1 MKSQSINTPVITPFN
16 TSKWISFSLI
26 NFLVLAVAGLIL
38 RYKIVYFLPQINQKY
53 LLHSHS
59 HFAFVGWLA
68 LAFMVMML
76 SYLRTLP
83 GVINYRKYHWTLWA
97 NTITAYGMLF
107 TFVVQGYA
115 KYSITFS
122 TLSLFVSYVFIYQYW
137 KDLNAIKA
145 SRSVS
150 LWFKTGFVI
159 WALSS
164 CGAYSLAFLMAR
176 HIVNADLTFSAIYFY
191 MHFQYNGWML
201 FIGFGLLFAF
211 LNSDSSPQVQKVS
224 KNMYAVLG
232 LTVIPSYFLSI
243 IGLHIPSY
251 LYAIAVVSGI
261 LQLLAIVY
269 ILKLLKIIKSDP
281 YKGFS
286 PTTGYLWSV
295 ALFSFVL
302 KTVLQG
308 LSVLPY
314 FSQSAIG
321 FRPVVIGY
329 LHLCFMGMISFFILG
344 YFNEILAGEGRGL
357 SKKGIA
363 VLTAG
368 IVLQELVLMGEG
380 LESMRNQLLPHA
392 DVYLFAAAGIIVVGI
407 AILVCGKEILT
418 QKKRP
423 S

>member
-1 MKSQSINTPVITPFN
+1 MKSQSINTPVVTTFN
-16 TSKWISFSLI
+16 TSKWISFSVI
-26 NFLVLAVAGLIL
+26 NFLVLALAGVLL
-38 RYKIVYFLPQINQKY
+38 RYKIVSFLPQINQKY

-68 LAFMVMML
+68 LAFMVLML

-83 GVINYRKYHWTLWA
+83 GVLNYRKYHWTLWA

-107 TFVVQGYA
+107 TFIIQGYA

-137 KDLNAIKA
+137 KDLNTVKISPAI
-145 SRSVS
+145 S

-159 WALSS
+159 WAFSS

-176 HIVNADLTFSAIYFY
+176 HIVNADLTLSAIYFY

-211 LNSDSSPQVQKVS
+211 LNSNNNSQLQKIS
-224 KNMYAVLG
+224 KNIYAVLV
-232 LTVIPSYFLSI
+232 LTVVPSYFLSI
-243 IGLHIPSY
+243 IGLHIPSS
-251 LYAIAVVSGI
+251 LYTIAVISGI
-261 LQLLAIVY
+261 LQLLSIVY
-269 ILKLLKIIKSDP
+269 VLKLLAIIKSDP
-281 YKGFS
+281 VRSFRS
-286 PTTGYLWSV
+286 TTEYLWSV

-344 YFNEILAGEGRGL
+344 YFNEILAEKGKGL
-357 SKKGIA
+357 SKKGLII
-363 VLTAG
+363 LTGG
-368 IVLQELVLMGEG
+368 IVLQEMVLMGEG
-380 LESMRNQLLPHA
+380 LRSMNNELLPHA
-392 DVYLFAAAGIIVVGI
+392 DMYLLVAAGLIVTGI
-407 AILVCGKEILT
+407 AFLAFQKEVFT